1 MSRYK
6 EEQCRICRREGQKLF
21 LKGSRCYT
29 DKCAIS
35 RRNYAPGEHGQKKAK
50 LSEYGIQLREKQKT
64 KAFYGVRENQFRKYF
79 EMASNRKGITGENLL
94 ILLESRLD
102 NVVYR
107 LGYGSSRPQARLLVN
122 HGLFEVNGRKVSI
135 PSYLVKPGDV
145 IKVREIKKDKTIVK
159 ENVRENKKDKAIVK
173 ENAEASASRP
183 VPAWL
188 EKNAQD
194 FSGKIVRLASR
205 EDVDIPVEEHL
216 IVELY
221 SK

>member
-6 EEQCRICRREGQKLF
+6 DEQCRICRREGQKLF
-21 LKGSRCYT
+21 LKGTRCYT

-35 RRNYAPGEHGQKKAK
+35 RRNYAPGEHGQKKSK

-64 KAFYGVRENQFRKYF
+64 KAFYGVREDQFRKYF
-79 EMASNRKGITGENLL
+79 EMAANKKGITGENLL
-94 ILLESRLD
+94 QILESRLD

-107 LGYGSSRPQARLLVN
+107 LGYGSSRPQARQLVN
-122 HGLFEVNGRKVSI
+122 HGLFEVNGKKVSI
-135 PSYLVKPGDV
+135 PSYLVKPGDI
-145 IKVREIKKDKTIVK
+145 IKVREIKKDKKIVK
-159 ENVRENKKDKAIVK
+159 ENIEVN
-173 ENAEASASRP
+173 ASRP

-188 EKNAQD
+188 EKD
-194 FSGKIVRLASR
+194 EKTVSGKVIRLASR

>member
-21 LKGSRCYT
+21 LKGARCYT

-64 KAFYGVRENQFRKYF
+64 KAFYGVREDQFRKYF
-79 EMASNRKGITGENLL
+79 EMAANKKGVTGELL
-94 ILLESRLD
+94 LQILESRLD

-145 IKVREIKKDKTIVK
+145 IKVRETKKDKTIVK
-159 ENVRENKKDKAIVK
+159 ENVEVN
-173 ENAEASASRP
+173 ASRP
-183 VPAWL
+183 TPAWL
-188 EKNAQD
+188 EKDAKTL
-194 FSGKIVRLASR
+194 SGKVVRLASR